1 MCEKISGIRLLQGLT
16 EAAKKGQAFKR
27 LAPLWTCPK
36 RGHVFVNKNQWH
48 SCKRYTLK
56 QTFAKSEPSVSKL
69 FERIRA
75 MVESVGPVHVQA
87 YRDSVAFL
95 VRVRFLGVTP
105 RKTWLDLGFWFP
117 RRIESPRFR
126 KVETLTPTD
135 HVHLLRVTEAEQLDE
150 EVMEW
155 IREGYAVGE
164 QKHLA

>member
-1 MCEKISGIRLLQGLT
+1 M
-16 EAAKKGQAFKR
+16 
-27 LAPLWTCPK
+27 
-36 RGHVFVNKNQWH
+36 
-48 SCKRYTLK
+48 
-56 QTFAKSEPSVSKL
+56 
-69 FERIRA
+69 
-75 MVESVGPVHVQA
+75 
-87 YRDSVAFL
+87 
-95 VRVRFLGVTP
+95 TP
-105 RKTWLDLGFWFP
+105 RKTCLDLGFWFP